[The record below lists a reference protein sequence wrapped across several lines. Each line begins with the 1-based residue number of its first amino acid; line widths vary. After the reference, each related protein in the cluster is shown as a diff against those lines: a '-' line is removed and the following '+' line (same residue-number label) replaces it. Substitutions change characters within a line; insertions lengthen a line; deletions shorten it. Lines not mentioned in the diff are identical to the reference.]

1 MHVLPAIVG
10 CNWQL
15 CVASIVDHVPLL
27 QPAKVKSKRE
37 LEKEEK
43 EREKAMWNKLKKEE
57 LLTMPISK
65 RRSDDLRLSL
75 VIGVNGWIANRADFL
90 RLWKNLRPPDA
101 EVYTLVWE
109 SKELIQ
115 LNYALTSFLTT
126 QVAQQVAQKS
136 AAMVLGRTW
145 GMLHL
150 TCMCDHVLPSMCDH
164 VLPSMPGCVAR
175 CVPLMLLHR
184 SSIPMQPT
192 CCRHAHDTR
201 TPHTAVVAA
210 VAPAIMLNTA
220 SGLLIDNA
228 WAVMVERSIKAGK
241 LLAHSLMTVRR
252 HGASC
257 IRCWHTPL

>member
-1 MHVLPAIVG
+1 MS
-10 CNWQL
+10 Q
-15 CVASIVDHVPLL
+15 

-43 EREKAMWNKLKKEE
+43 AREKEMWNKLKKEE
-57 LLTMPISK
+57 LLTMPLSK

-136 AAMVLGRTW
+136 AAMVLGRTLADTH
-145 GMLHL
+145 MVYACCMVL
-150 TCMCDHVLPSMCDH
+150 TCFFRP
-164 VLPSMPGCVAR
+164 
-175 CVPLMLLHR
+175 VPR
-184 SSIPMQPT
+184 PCT
-192 CCRHAHDTR
+192 
-201 TPHTAVVAA
+201 TAVVAA

-241 LLAHSLMTVRR
+241 LLAHSLMTVRWQPAAFAV
-252 HGASC
+252 H
-257 IRCWHTPL
+257 